1 VDLRGLYY
9 SGKNMSKNFEL
20 CHYFG
25 KGYMLKNFEWRYYSG
40 KSHIPKNSELVGLNQ
55 ALL

>member
-1 VDLRGLYY
+1 
-9 SGKNMSKNFEL
+9 MSKNFEL